1 MNVEK
6 QNPVP
11 LGKSL
16 RPKPPQSEP
25 QMQRY
30 ELIIRKGK
38 ISRCNG
44 CLNEFD
50 RKNAKLCI
58 IGRNEYDWYMNV
70 NKQEN
75 TKMYK
80 LGRQNRYYCTRKQ
93 CILARRPFLNVTE
106 IDIITKEKERI
117 GRVQINQL
125 QDFFGVSIK
134 TFSKN

>member
-16 RPKPPQSEP
+16 GPKPPQPESE
-25 QMQRY
+25 MQQY
-30 ELIIRKGK
+30 ELIIRNGK

-44 CLNEFD
+44 CLNELN
-50 RKNAKLCI
+50 RKNPKLSI
-58 IGRNEYDWYMNV
+58 SGRNEYDWLVNV

-80 LGRQNRYYCTRKQ
+80 LGRQNRYYLHQQTMY
-93 CILARRPFLNVTE
+93 
-106 IDIITKEKERI
+106 
-117 GRVQINQL
+117 
-125 QDFFGVSIK
+125 FGKK
-134 TFSKN
+134 TIRQHC

>member
-1 MNVEK
+1 
-6 QNPVP
+6 
-11 LGKSL
+11 
-16 RPKPPQSEP
+16 
-25 QMQRY
+25 MQRY